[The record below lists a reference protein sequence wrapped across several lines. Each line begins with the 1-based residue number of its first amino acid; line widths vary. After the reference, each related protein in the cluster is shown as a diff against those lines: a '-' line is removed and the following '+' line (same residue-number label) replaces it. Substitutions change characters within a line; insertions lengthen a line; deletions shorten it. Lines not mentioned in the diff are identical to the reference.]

1 MTVKKINTMEINPS
15 TEKIE
20 EKLREHGL
28 TGLSLAKMVAE
39 AAQDSVN
46 EEDVFSVVFDKA
58 SAPIVS
64 ACKY

>member
-1 MTVKKINTMEINPS
+1 MKN
-15 TEKIE
+15 
-20 EKLREHGL
+20 KLREHGL
-28 TGLSLAKMVAE
+28 TGLSLARIVAE

-46 EEDVFSVVFDKA
+46 EEDGFSVVFDEA